1 MADHA
6 NEATGSLRA
15 ATRADV
21 GELSR
26 VMARAFAHEP
36 QFTWLLPDP
45 EVRARAGAA
54 TFGAMLRYMHP
65 LDSGGE
71 VFVDGDALLGGAAW
85 MPPGR
90 WRMPPWRQLLA
101 MPSLV
106 RALGMRG
113 LGEFAT
119 RGQALETAVH
129 AMHPS
134 EPHWYLALLGT
145 DPDARALGV
154 GSALMRSGIARCD
167 REGAP
172 AYLECL
178 ESLIPYYERFGFV
191 VTDVAAVP
199 DGVPVQ
205 VGMWRSARPVRG

>member
-6 NEATGSLRA
+6 TEATGSLRA

-21 GELSR
+21 AELSR
-26 VMARAFAHEP
+26 IMARAFAHEP
-36 QFTWLLPDP
+36 QFVWLLPDP

-54 TFGAMLRYMHP
+54 TFGAALRSMHP
-65 LDSGGE
+65 VDVAGE
-71 VFVDGDALLGGAAW
+71 VFVSDHVLRGGAAW

-90 WRMPPWRQLLA
+90 WRMPAWRQLLA

-113 LGEFAT
+113 LSEFGA
-119 RGQALETAVH
+119 RGQALDAALH

-134 EPHWYLALLGT
+134 EPHWYLALIGT
-145 DPDARALGV
+145 DPDARARGV

-167 REGAP
+167 REGVP

-178 ESLIPYYERFGFV
+178 ESLIPYYERFGFT
-191 VTDVAAVP
+191 VTDAASVP
-199 DGVPVQ
+199 DGAPVQ
-205 VGMWRSARPVRG
+205 VGMWRKARSP